1 MFIPQLGQ
9 QKQETKLE
17 KIKRVVSEK
26 AWVIGTSLFILGF
39 PIYIAT
45 KL

>member
-1 MFIPQLGQ
+1 MYGMPFGQ

-26 AWVIGTSLFILGF
+26 VWVIGTSLFILGF

>member
-1 MFIPQLGQ
+1 MPSLGQ
-9 QKQETKLE
+9 PRQETKLE
-17 KIKRVVSEK
+17 KVKRVVSEK